1 MSGRW
6 GPPPRRRPPWWPEDR
21 SWPTA
26 RRWGR
31 GGRPFMWRFGCFV
44 LVALAAVVTFTV
56 VLAGLVASAFGI
68 VHAGDWLRVV
78 SVVALVL
85 LFLVFA
91 GGAGRVRRMA
101 RPMGDLVEG
110 AGRIEA
116 GDYSARVREYGPP
129 ELRSVARAF
138 NAMSAR
144 LQASDEQRRTFLADV
159 AHELRTP
166 LSVIQG
172 QAEAI
177 ADGVYP
183 GDAAHVAPILDA
195 TRTLE
200 RLVEDLR
207 TLVLSDAGNLVLN
220 REHVDLGALAQD
232 AVSSFQSQAESAGVD
247 LSASISADIA
257 VDADPARINS
267 VIANLLSNA
276 LRHTPAGG
284 SIRIVVAPAGDSVA
298 VSVID
303 TGEGIAPDLIPHAFE
318 RFVKGPSST
327 GSGLG
332 LAIARDIITAHGGT
346 IGIESKA
353 GTGTTVRMTL
363 PAVKDATP

>member
-1 MSGRW
+1 
-6 GPPPRRRPPWWPEDR
+6 
-21 SWPTA
+21 
-26 RRWGR
+26 
-31 GGRPFMWRFGCFV
+31 V
-44 LVALAAVVTFTV
+44 Q
-56 VLAGLVASAFGI
+56 
-68 VHAGDWLRVV
+68 AGDWLRVF
-78 SVVALVL
+78 SVLALVL
-85 LFLVFA
+85 LFLVIA

-166 LSVIQG
+166 LSVILG

-183 GDAAHVAPILDA
+183 GDAVHVAPILDA

-207 TLVLSDAGNLVLN
+207 TLVLSDAGNLILN
-220 REHVDLGALAQD
+220 RDHVDLGALTQD
-232 AVSSFQSQAESAGVD
+232 AVSSFQSQAESAGVN
-247 LSASISADIA
+247 LSASISAGIPM

-276 LRHTPAGG
+276 LRHTPARG
-284 SIRIVVAPAGDSVA
+284 SIRIVVAPASDSVA
-298 VSVID
+298 VSVTD
-303 TGEGIAPDLIPHAFE
+303 TGEGIAPDLLPHVFE

-332 LAIARDIITAHGGT
+332 LGIARDIVTAHGGA
-346 IGIESKA
+346 IDIESKA
-353 GTGTTVRMTL
+353 GMGTTVRMTL
-363 PAVKDATP
+363 PAVKNATP

>member
-1 MSGRW
+1 
-6 GPPPRRRPPWWPEDR
+6 
-21 SWPTA
+21 
-26 RRWGR
+26 
-31 GGRPFMWRFGCFV
+31 MWRFGCF
-44 LVALAAVVTFTV
+44 ALAALAALVTFMV
-56 VLAGLVASAFGI
+56 VLVGLVASAFGI
-68 VHAGDWLRVV
+68 VQTGGWLRVF
-78 SVVALVL
+78 SVLALVL
-85 LFLVFA
+85 LFLVIA

-116 GDYSARVREYGPP
+116 GDYSARVRESGPR

-144 LQASDEQRRTFLADV
+144 LQATDEQRRTFLADV

-166 LSVIQG
+166 LTVIQG

-232 AVSSFQSQAESAGVD
+232 AISSFQSQAESLAVS
-247 LSASISADIA
+247 LSATISADIPM

-298 VSVID
+298 LSVTD
-303 TGEGIAPDLIPHAFE
+303 TGVGIPPDLLPRAFE
-318 RFVKGPSST
+318 RFVKGPSSS

-332 LAIARDIITAHGGT
+332 LAIARDIVTAHGGT
-346 IGIESKA
+346 IEIESKGGA
-353 GTGTTVRMTL
+353 GTTVRMTL
-363 PAVKDATP
+363 PADNDANL